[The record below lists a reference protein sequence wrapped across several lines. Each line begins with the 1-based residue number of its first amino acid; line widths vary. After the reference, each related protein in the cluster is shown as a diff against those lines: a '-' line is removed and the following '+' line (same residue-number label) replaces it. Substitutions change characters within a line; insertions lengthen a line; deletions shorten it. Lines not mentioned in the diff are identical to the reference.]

1 VWFCMKS
8 DDRAPDPTGLLLGEG
23 RHDTT
28 SHDRLFTLS
37 LDLLCVADFQ
47 GHFIDLNPAWE
58 RTLGFSI
65 GELLAR
71 PYLEFVHPDD
81 HQRTLAEADK
91 LAKGNITYTFENRYR
106 CKDGSFKWLL
116 WNAVASEK
124 ESRIYAA
131 ARDISDRK
139 QADERIQESE
149 NRLRSILHSASD
161 AIILAD
167 SWGIIIDWNLAA
179 QRIFG
184 YTESEVLDKPLTLL
198 IPERYREAHTKGLER
213 IRRGGESR
221 VIGKTVE
228 LHGIRKGGCEFPL
241 ELSLGMWR
249 SGTSVYYSGIVRD
262 ISERNKHEEERNR
275 LIDDL
280 QEALRNI
287 KVLRGMLP
295 ICSYCKKVRDD
306 KGYWNQIEDYLSEH
320 SEAHFTH
327 GLCTTCARKLHP
339 EWDES

>member
-1 VWFCMKS
+1 MNS
-8 DDRAPDPTGLLLGEG
+8 NDHALDMTDDLPGGAGHPPTS
-23 RHDTT
+23 R
-28 SHDRLFTLS
+28 DRLFILS

-47 GHFIDLNPAWE
+47 GRFLDLNPAWE
-58 RTLGFSI
+58 RTLGVPVD
-65 GELLAR
+65 ELLAK

-81 HQRTLAEADK
+81 RRRTAAEADK
-91 LAKGNITYTFENRYR
+91 LMKGTVTHAFENRYR

-116 WNAVASEK
+116 WNAIAVPD

-139 QADERIQESE
+139 EADERIQESE
-149 NRLRSILHSASD
+149 NRLRSVLHSASD
-161 AIILAD
+161 AVILAD
-167 SWGIIIDWNLAA
+167 DRGLIIDWNLAA

-184 YTESEVLDKPLTLL
+184 YAQSEVVRQPLTLL
-198 IPERYREAHTKGLER
+198 IPERYREAHAEGLER
-213 IRRGGESR
+213 LRRGGESR

-228 LHGIRKGGCEFPL
+228 LHGVRKDGAEFPL

-249 SGTSVYYSGIVRD
+249 SGSAVYYSGIIRD
-262 ISERNKHEEERNR
+262 ISERKKHEEERDR
-275 LIDDL
+275 LIQDL
-280 QEALRNI
+280 QDALGNI
-287 KVLRGMLP
+287 KILRGMLP

-320 SEAHFTH
+320 SEALFTH
-327 GLCTTCARKLHP
+327 GLCTTCARRLHP